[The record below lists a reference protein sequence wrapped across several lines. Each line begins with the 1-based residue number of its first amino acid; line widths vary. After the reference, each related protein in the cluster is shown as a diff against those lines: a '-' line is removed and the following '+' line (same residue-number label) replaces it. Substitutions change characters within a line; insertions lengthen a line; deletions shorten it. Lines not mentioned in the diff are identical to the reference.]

1 MKIKLALSLA
11 IAALCGL
18 VYSNTLHAPF
28 IFDDIPTIIKSEFI
42 SPVGPLSK
50 YLDLPRGSPVSG
62 RPVSALSFALNYA
75 VGEINPFGYHLVNIA
90 IHAAAALLLFYFL
103 LLTLKLRKPEWLKDR
118 EVSFSFF
125 TACLWALHPIQTEA
139 VTYITQRTEL
149 LVGLFY
155 FVTFTFFCRS
165 FFSKRPF
172 IWRAL
177 AVFAC
182 FLGMG
187 SKEVMA
193 ACPLLV
199 LFFDRVFIA
208 SSWKELFHRR
218 KVFYSVLASSWLFLI
233 YLQLKLPHSYAAGFQ
248 FESVTGW
255 TYLLTQAEVLFHYL
269 KLVFWPVD
277 LSLDYSDL
285 KAVQSVWKVLPHGL
299 FWICLLGFSFWGAIR
314 GRILGFVGL
323 WFFLILAPSSSFV
336 PVVTELAAERRMYVP
351 LLSFATLVGGALFW
365 VLRCYSFLPAAMMV
379 FLCAALGWS
388 AWERNSQYQ
397 TEKSIWTDVLN
408 KRPNSVRALNN
419 LSVIAGSERDY
430 QLAETYIH
438 RAIELNPKQYVESL
452 TNYTVSLE
460 LITNY
465 AVSLAGQGKLRDA
478 QAIFNLIFT
487 VDWKEDQSESLAL
500 AHFNYA
506 KVMEQAGDL
515 SLASQEYQKALELD
529 SGLAQARFNLGLVF
543 VKQRKTEDAE
553 GVFKSLL
560 TIEALQPKILLPII
574 KSKALFEL
582 AQIELQNGASQAA
595 QAYLEQAISINPN
608 YEEARLALDQIKV

>member
-1 MKIKLALSLA
+1 MKIKLALSLV

-28 IFDDIPTIIKSEFI
+28 IFDDTPTIIKSEFI

-90 IHAAAALLLFYFL
+90 IHAAAALLLFHFL
-103 LLTLKLRKPEWLKDR
+103 LLTLKFKKPEWLKDR

-139 VTYITQRTEL
+139 VTYVTQRTEL
-149 LVGLFY
+149 LVGFFY
-155 FVTFTFFCRS
+155 FAVFCFFAQS
-165 FFSKRPF
+165 FFSKRPEL
-172 IWRAL
+172 WRGL
-177 AVFAC
+177 AVLAC
-182 FLGMG
+182 ILGMG

-208 SSWKELFHRR
+208 SSWKDLFHKR
-218 KVFYSVLASSWLFLI
+218 KIFYCALASSWLFLI

-277 LSLDYSDL
+277 LSVDYSDL
-285 KAVQSVWKVLPHGL
+285 KAVQSLWKVLPHGL

-314 GRILGFVGL
+314 GRILGFIGL
-323 WFFLILAPSSSFV
+323 WFFFILAPSSSFV

-351 LLSFATLVGGALFW
+351 LLSFSVFGVGALFW
-365 VLRCYSFLPAAMMV
+365 LLRRYSFLPVATLV
-379 FLCAALGWS
+379 ILCAALGWG

-419 LSVIAGSERDY
+419 LSVIAGSEGDY
-430 QLAETYIH
+430 PLAEAYIR
-438 RAIELNPKQYVESL
+438 RAIELNPKQYIESI
-452 TNYTVSLE
+452 TNYAVSLE
-460 LITNY
+460 LISNY
-465 AVSLAGQGKLRDA
+465 AVSLAGQGKLHEA
-478 QAIFNLIFT
+478 QAVFNLIFT
-487 VDWKEDQSESLAL
+487 VKWEPDRAPSLAL

-515 SLASQEYQKALELD
+515 SLASREYQRAIDLD

-543 VKQRKTEDAE
+543 VKQGKTEEAT

-560 TIEALQPKILLPII
+560 AIETLQPKILLPII

-582 AQIELQNGASQAA
+582 AQIELQKGAPQAA
-595 QAYLEQAISINPN
+595 QAYLEQAVSINPN
-608 YEEARLALDQIKV
+608 SEEARLALDQIKV